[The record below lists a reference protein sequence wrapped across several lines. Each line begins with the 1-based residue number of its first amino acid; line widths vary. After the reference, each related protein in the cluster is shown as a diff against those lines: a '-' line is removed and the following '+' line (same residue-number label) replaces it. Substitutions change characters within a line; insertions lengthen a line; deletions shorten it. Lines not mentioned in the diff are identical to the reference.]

1 MKTVHFLCFTKK
13 ILLWRNRHEQ
23 SVRTQTMKIVM
34 YTMEPRL
41 RVSSEARRAGFFL
54 NCLLIRRGGDPSGG
68 GGNHR
73 KWKNV

>member
-13 ILLWRNRHEQ
+13 ILLWRNRYEQ

-41 RVSSEARRAGFFL
+41 RVSPRH
-54 NCLLIRRGGDPSGG
+54 